1 VFLCS
6 PGCPG
11 TCSVDQVGLELKEI
25 HLPLFPPSAGIK
37 GVCHHHPTKSYF
49 ERQRERERENRG
61 LLRSGHK
68 SQSKVLVHTGP
79 GRLDTGNIAD
89 IGCA

>member
-1 VFLCS
+1 
-6 PGCPG
+6 
-11 TCSVDQVGLELKEI
+11 
-25 HLPLFPPSAGIK
+25 
-37 GVCHHHPTKSYF
+37 VCHHHPTKSYF